1 MYLDK
6 NKISENKLI
15 YGGLSILFSIGMLGC
30 AAFIVYTIVSG
41 GGIGIIISFLFI
53 IAVLLMFLATFVTE
67 IELFGFLNRL
77 QSILTTDSDGFISVE
92 SASKSLGMTASYC
105 TKKFNYSV
113 KQGYLINCSLGKRGG
128 EDVITLVNDSV
139 DATEK
144 FEVVKCKNCGAFSEI
159 KLGFVQAC
167 PYCGGPLLNPNR
179 NFDIFLKDAGR
190 EKILTTKVLVDA
202 SGLRLKHAF
211 DLVLAAPTVVM
222 RNVPYEKA
230 IELEKLFR
238 EAGATVELQDV

>member
-6 NKISENKLI
+6 DRISENKLI
-15 YGGLSILFSIGMLGC
+15 YVGLTIVFSIGILACAVFMLL
-30 AAFIVYTIVSG
+30 IITSSG
-41 GGIGIIISFLFI
+41 DVGFVISFLFI
-53 IAVLLMFLATFVTE
+53 IGVLLLFLTAFVSE
-67 IELFGFLNRL
+67 IELFGFLYRL
-77 QSILTTDSDGFISVE
+77 QSILTTDSDGFIPVE
-92 SASKSLGMTASYC
+92 SAAKSLGLTTSQF
-105 TKKFNYSV
+105 TKKFNRSV
-113 KQGYLINCSLGKRGG
+113 RQGYLINCSLSKRGG

-159 KLGFVQAC
+159 KLGFSQAC

-190 EKILTTKVLVDA
+190 EKVLTLKVLVDA

-230 IELEKLFR
+230 VELEKLFR